1 MEKDLNG
8 VYGDKSMNKEFECW
22 LKEQKYTLTSVGWP
36 YIWDELIIHAKK
48 ADTDFKPKGGFK
60 WGLWRQIKV

>member
-1 MEKDLNG
+1 
-8 VYGDKSMNKEFECW
+8 MNKEFECW